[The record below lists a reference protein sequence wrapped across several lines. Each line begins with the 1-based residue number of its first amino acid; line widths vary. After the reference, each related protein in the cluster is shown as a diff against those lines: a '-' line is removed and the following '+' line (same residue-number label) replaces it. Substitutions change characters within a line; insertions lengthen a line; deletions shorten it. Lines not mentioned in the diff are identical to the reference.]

1 MFKKNTKIRDR
12 KIIMGEF
19 FGKFINFETTLKP
32 TDTQFQHED
41 VFVEQ
46 ND

>member
-1 MFKKNTKIRDR
+1 MPKSVCWANMFQKNTKRRDR

-32 TDTQFQHED
+32 TDT
-41 VFVEQ
+41 
-46 ND
+46 